1 MALLRTALVLIGLG
15 LTAGA
20 AAQSPAPADRDVA
33 LGRLLDQFATVAGGW
48 FLDQRCNH
56 LSPELKREFEWNVA
70 QTNLGLARHV
80 GMEVLITI
88 QQGARGAANAEVCG
102 SKTEEL
108 VSGTL
113 AMSRETAFA
122 LTGQRFSR
130 ATEIERDAER
140 VAMLFL
146 AQKLD
151 DQCKL
156 MPQEIRQEF
165 DSRIADIV
173 GALQNDVGRPVI
185 DAANAIAARG
195 LARAGSR
202 CDAPIEQFLKGGV
215 AEARQMSPAWRP
227 K

>member
-1 MALLRTALVLIGLG
+1 MAPLRTALIFIGLSF
-15 LTAGA
+15 AASA
-20 AAQSPAPADRDVA
+20 AAQSPTPADRDAV

-48 FLDQRCNH
+48 HLDQRCNH

-80 GMEVLITI
+80 GMEVLTTI
-88 QQGARGAANAEVCG
+88 QQGARGAANAEICG
-102 SKTEEL
+102 RKTEEL
-108 VSGTL
+108 VAGTL

-122 LTGQRFSR
+122 LSGQRFSR

-156 MPQEIRQEF
+156 MPSDIRQEF
-165 DSRIADIV
+165 DSRITDIS
-173 GALQNDVGRPVI
+173 GALQKDAGSPVI
-185 DAANAIAARG
+185 DAANAMAARG

-202 CDAPIEQFLKGGV
+202 CDAGVEQFLKGGV
-215 AEARQMSPAWRP
+215 TEARQMSPAWRP